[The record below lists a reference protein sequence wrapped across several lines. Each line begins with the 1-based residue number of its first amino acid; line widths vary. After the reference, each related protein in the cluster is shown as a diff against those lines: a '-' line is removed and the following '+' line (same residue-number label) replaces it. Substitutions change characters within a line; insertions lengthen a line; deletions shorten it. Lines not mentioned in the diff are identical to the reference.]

1 MPRWTNE
8 QQLAIGHEGENIIV
22 SAGAGSGKTAVLSE
36 RVLRKLKS
44 GVGIKQLLILTFTKA
59 AAAEMRE
66 RIRANI
72 KKNPDLASQLL
83 ELDGAYITTFDSY
96 SLSLVKKY
104 HYLLNVSKNIQI
116 GEASVFTI
124 RENEFLDEILMRRY
138 ENPTSNFTK
147 LIYDFCTKDDD
158 SLKKSILKINHA
170 LDLRYDKVEYLT
182 SYIDTF
188 YQPDT
193 IESYCHLYVSKLFS
207 LQEEMQN
214 IIESLCP
221 LLEEKVSE
229 KVYSFYR
236 KFLDSK
242 TYDEM
247 VGSLDERAP
256 QTPRNSEDD
265 VKAYFAKLSELR
277 KRAKDY
283 LMYPSYQEMKDAIW
297 ATEGYAKEI
306 VSILLELDQK
316 MMELKHEEDT
326 YDFTDIS
333 KMAIQLLLDH
343 PDIKE
348 EVKQSFQEIMIDEY
362 QDTSDLQE
370 TFISLIANHNVYMV
384 GDIKQSI
391 YRFRNAN
398 PYIFKEKY
406 ENYQKGID
414 GFKIDLNK
422 NFRSRKEVLDN
433 VNLMFDLLMDSVV
446 GGADYKA
453 SHRMVFGNTSY
464 EEQGKSDTSHQM
476 EVYRYD
482 YDKSSEYSK
491 EEIEA
496 FWIAQDIKKKIESG
510 YLVYNFKEENAK
522 PRPCKYQDFVIMLD
536 RSTNFGLYKK
546 IFTYFGI
553 PLAVKKDES
562 IKSTTDLLLF
572 SNILT
577 FIFKIYHHEY
587 DTMYYHTYA
596 SIARSFLFSLS
607 DQEIFQTITGKRITE
622 SSIYQLAEPIAKEL
636 DGLST
641 TELLDRIL
649 TAFSYYEKL
658 LCVGDIDSALAR
670 IDNLKRIAKGFESI
684 GMTPSMFQEYL
695 VELTENDQL
704 DLKYKVSEDAS
715 NAVQIM
721 TIHASKG
728 LEFPICYFASLDV
741 KFNMRDMND
750 RFLYDNKT
758 GIITPYFKEGIG
770 DTILKSLYKERYMM
784 EEVSEKIRLFYVAVT
799 RAKEK
804 MIFVLPSRE
813 WDKGT
818 DYDSKVSWSSLADML
833 DSIRDVLS
841 PYTLSIDLKEI
852 PLTHAYHTLTKKE
865 YPTSFSHYVEE
876 EISIPVKPIGQ
887 ERFSKTTSHI
897 LSKQELRAMKFGE
910 HMHKVFES
918 IDILHPNLEKLSK
931 FEKEKVTLFL
941 KHDIVRNAPQAVY
954 QEYEFMTELDGKMQ
968 HGIIDL
974 LLQYENRYVIID
986 YKLKEVTD
994 EAYRKQL
1001 DGYKKYIYQKTGK
1014 PVEAYLYSIL
1024 DDRMVAM

>member
-1 MPRWTNE
+1 MPKWTNE
-8 QQLAIGHEGENIIV
+8 QQLAIKHEGENIIV

-72 KKNPDLASQLL
+72 KKNPDLALQLL

-138 ENPTSNFTK
+138 ENPTSDFTK

-265 VKAYFAKLSELR
+265 VKSYFAKLSELR

-283 LMYPSYQEMKDAIW
+283 LVYPSYQEMKDAIW

-770 DTILKSLYKERYMM
+770 DTILKSLYKERYTM

-910 HMHKVFES
+910 HMHEVFES

>member
-1 MPRWTNE
+1 MPKWTNE

-83 ELDGAYITTFDSY
+83 ELDGDYITTFDSY

-138 ENPTSNFTK
+138 ENTTANFTK

-193 IESYCHLYVSKLFS
+193 IESYCQLYVSKLFS
-207 LQEEMQN
+207 LQEEMQS

-265 VKAYFAKLSELR
+265 VKAYFAKLSKLR

-283 LMYPSYQEMKDAIW
+283 LVYPSYQEMKDAIW

-482 YDKSSEYSK
+482 YDKSSEYNK

-770 DTILKSLYKERYMM
+770 DTILKSLYKERYTM

-910 HMHKVFES
+910 HMHEVFES

>member
-1 MPRWTNE
+1 MPKWTNE
-8 QQLAIGHEGENIIV
+8 QQLAIKHEGENIIV

-138 ENPTSNFTK
+138 ENPTSDFTK

-188 YQPDT
+188 YQPNT

-446 GGADYKA
+446 GGADYMA

-770 DTILKSLYKERYMM
+770 DTILKSLYKERYTM

-910 HMHKVFES
+910 HMHEVFES

>member
-1 MPRWTNE
+1 MPEWTNE
-8 QQLAIGHEGENIIV
+8 QQLAIDHEGENIIV

-138 ENPTSNFTK
+138 ENPTSDFTK

-283 LMYPSYQEMKDAIW
+283 LMYPSYQEIKDAIW

-482 YDKSSEYSK
+482 YDKSSEYNK

-658 LCVGDIDSALAR
+658 LSVGDIDSALAR

-770 DTILKSLYKERYMM
+770 DTILKSLYKERYTM

-910 HMHKVFES
+910 HMHEVFES

>member
-1 MPRWTNE
+1 MPKWTNE
-8 QQLAIGHEGENIIV
+8 QQLAINHEGENIIV

-283 LMYPSYQEMKDAIW
+283 LVYPSYQEMKDAIW

-482 YDKSSEYSK
+482 YDKSSEYNK

-658 LCVGDIDSALAR
+658 LSVGDIDSALAR

-770 DTILKSLYKERYMM
+770 DTILKSLYKERYTM

-876 EISIPVKPIGQ
+876 EISISVKPIGQ

-910 HMHKVFES
+910 HMHEVFES

>member
-1 MPRWTNE
+1 MPKWTNE
-8 QQLAIGHEGENIIV
+8 QQLAIDHEGENIIV
-22 SAGAGSGKTAVLSE
+22 SASAGSGKTAVLSE

-138 ENPTSNFTK
+138 ENPTSDFTK

-607 DQEIFQTITGKRITE
+607 DQEIFQTITGKRIAE

-750 RFLYDNKT
+750 RFLYDNKM

-770 DTILKSLYKERYMM
+770 DTILKSLYKERYTM

-910 HMHKVFES
+910 HMHEVFES

>member
-1 MPRWTNE
+1 MPKWTNE
-8 QQLAIGHEGENIIV
+8 QQLAIKHEGENIIV

-138 ENPTSNFTK
+138 ENPTSDFTK

-193 IESYCHLYVSKLFS
+193 IESYCQLYVSKLFS

-446 GGADYKA
+446 GGANYKA

-607 DQEIFQTITGKRITE
+607 DQEIFQTITGKHIAE

-770 DTILKSLYKERYMM
+770 DTILKSLYKERYTM

-910 HMHKVFES
+910 HMHEVFES

>member
-1 MPRWTNE
+1 MPKWTNE

-182 SYIDTF
+182 FYIDTF

-770 DTILKSLYKERYMM
+770 DTILKSLYKERYTM

-910 HMHKVFES
+910 HMHEVFES

>member
-1 MPRWTNE
+1 MPKWTNE
-8 QQLAIGHEGENIIV
+8 QQLAIDHEGENIIV

-72 KKNPDLASQLL
+72 KKNSDLASQLL

-138 ENPTSNFTK
+138 
-147 LIYDFCTKDDD
+147 KDDD

-496 FWIAQDIKKKIESG
+496 FWVAQDIKKKIESG

-770 DTILKSLYKERYMM
+770 DTILKSLYKERYTM

-813 WDKGT
+813 WDKGP

-833 DSIRDVLS
+833 DSIHDVLS

-910 HMHKVFES
+910 HMHEVFES

-986 YKLKEVTD
+986 YKLKEVID

>member
-1 MPRWTNE
+1 MPKWTNE
-8 QQLAIGHEGENIIV
+8 QQLAIKHEGENIIV

-207 LQEEMQN
+207 LQEEMQS

-433 VNLMFDLLMDSVV
+433 VNLMFDLLMDSIV

-453 SHRMVFGNTSY
+453 SHRMVFGNNSY

-770 DTILKSLYKERYMM
+770 DTILKSLYKERYTM

-910 HMHKVFES
+910 HMHEVFES

>member
-1 MPRWTNE
+1 MPKWTNE

-496 FWIAQDIKKKIESG
+496 FWVAQDIKKKIESG

-770 DTILKSLYKERYMM
+770 DTILKSLYKERYTM

-876 EISIPVKPIGQ
+876 EISISVKPIGQ
-887 ERFSKTTSHI
+887 ERFSKMTSHI

-910 HMHKVFES
+910 HMHEVFES

>member
-1 MPRWTNE
+1 MPKWTNE
-8 QQLAIGHEGENIIV
+8 QQLAINHEGENIIV

-138 ENPTSNFTK
+138 ENPTSDFTK

-207 LQEEMQN
+207 LQEEMQS

-265 VKAYFAKLSELR
+265 VKTYFAKLSELR

-283 LMYPSYQEMKDAIW
+283 LVYPSYQEMKDAIW

-446 GGADYKA
+446 GGANYKA

-658 LCVGDIDSALAR
+658 LSVGDIDSALAR

-770 DTILKSLYKERYMM
+770 DTILKSLYKERYTM

-876 EISIPVKPIGQ
+876 EISIPVQPIGQ

-910 HMHKVFES
+910 HMHEVFES

-941 KHDIVRNAPQAVY
+941 KHDIVRNTPQAVY

>member
-1 MPRWTNE
+1 MPKWTNE
-8 QQLAIGHEGENIIV
+8 QQLAIKHEGENIIV

-138 ENPTSNFTK
+138 ENPTANFTK

-193 IESYCHLYVSKLFS
+193 IESYCQLYVSKLFS

-446 GGADYKA
+446 GGANYKA

-482 YDKSSEYSK
+482 YDKSSEYNK

-658 LCVGDIDSALAR
+658 LSVGDIDSALAR

-770 DTILKSLYKERYMM
+770 DTILKSLYKERYTM

-910 HMHKVFES
+910 HMHEVFES

>member
-1 MPRWTNE
+1 MPKWTNE
-8 QQLAIGHEGENIIV
+8 QQLAIKHEGENIIV

-138 ENPTSNFTK
+138 ENPTSDFTK

-607 DQEIFQTITGKRITE
+607 DQEIFQTITGKHIAE

-770 DTILKSLYKERYMM
+770 DTILKSLYKERYTM

-910 HMHKVFES
+910 HMHEVFES

>member
-1 MPRWTNE
+1 MPKWTNE
-8 QQLAIGHEGENIIV
+8 QQLAINHEGENIIV

-283 LMYPSYQEMKDAIW
+283 LVYPSYQEMKDAIW

-433 VNLMFDLLMDSVV
+433 VNLMFDLLMDSIV

-482 YDKSSEYSK
+482 YDKSSEYNK

-658 LCVGDIDSALAR
+658 LSVGDIDSALAR

-770 DTILKSLYKERYMM
+770 DTILKSLYKERYTM

-813 WDKGT
+813 WNKGT

-865 YPTSFSHYVEE
+865 YPTSFAHYVEE
-876 EISIPVKPIGQ
+876 EISISVQSIGQ

-910 HMHKVFES
+910 HMHEVFES

>member
-1 MPRWTNE
+1 MPKWTNE
-8 QQLAIGHEGENIIV
+8 QQLAIKHEGENIIV

-446 GGADYKA
+446 GGANYKA
-453 SHRMVFGNTSY
+453 SHRMVFGNNSY

-658 LCVGDIDSALAR
+658 LSVGDIDSALAR

-770 DTILKSLYKERYMM
+770 DTILKSLYKERYTM

-910 HMHKVFES
+910 HMHEVFES

>member
-1 MPRWTNE
+1 MPKWTNE
-8 QQLAIGHEGENIIV
+8 QQLAINHEGENIIV

-193 IESYCHLYVSKLFS
+193 IESYCQLYVSKLFS

-333 KMAIQLLLDH
+333 EMAIQLLLDH

-446 GGADYKA
+446 GGANYKA

-770 DTILKSLYKERYMM
+770 DTILKSLYKERYTM

-876 EISIPVKPIGQ
+876 EISISVKPIGQ

-910 HMHKVFES
+910 HMHEVFES

>member
-1 MPRWTNE
+1 MPKWTNE

-138 ENPTSNFTK
+138 ENPTSDFTK

-684 GMTPSMFQEYL
+684 GMTPTMFQEYL

-770 DTILKSLYKERYMM
+770 DTILKSLYKERYTM

-910 HMHKVFES
+910 HMHEVFES

>member
-1 MPRWTNE
+1 MPKWTNE

-207 LQEEMQN
+207 LQEEMQS

-283 LMYPSYQEMKDAIW
+283 LVYPSYQEMKDAIW

-433 VNLMFDLLMDSVV
+433 VNLMFDLLMDSIV

-658 LCVGDIDSALAR
+658 LSVGDIDSALAR

-770 DTILKSLYKERYMM
+770 DTILKSLYKERYTM

-813 WDKGT
+813 WNKGT

-876 EISIPVKPIGQ
+876 EISISVKPIGQ

-910 HMHKVFES
+910 HMHEVFES

>member
-1 MPRWTNE
+1 MPKWTNE
-8 QQLAIGHEGENIIV
+8 QQLAIKHEGENIIV

-138 ENPTSNFTK
+138 ENPTSDFTK

-446 GGADYKA
+446 GGADYMA

-770 DTILKSLYKERYMM
+770 DTILKSLYKERYTM

-910 HMHKVFES
+910 HMHEVFES

>member
-1 MPRWTNE
+1 MPKWTNE
-8 QQLAIGHEGENIIV
+8 QQLAINHEGENIIV

-138 ENPTSNFTK
+138 ENPTSDFTK

-193 IESYCHLYVSKLFS
+193 IESYCQLYVSKLFS

-283 LMYPSYQEMKDAIW
+283 LVYPSYQEIKDAIW

-482 YDKSSEYSK
+482 YNKSSEYSK

-750 RFLYDNKT
+750 CFLYDNKT

-770 DTILKSLYKERYMM
+770 DTILKSLYKERYTM

-818 DYDSKVSWSSLADML
+818 DYESKVSWSSLADML

-910 HMHKVFES
+910 HMHEVFES

>member
-1 MPRWTNE
+1 MPKWTNE
-8 QQLAIGHEGENIIV
+8 QQLAIKHEGENIIV

-193 IESYCHLYVSKLFS
+193 IESYCQLYVSKLFS

-446 GGADYKA
+446 GGANYKA
-453 SHRMVFGNTSY
+453 SHRMVFGNNSY

-658 LCVGDIDSALAR
+658 LSVGDIDSALAR

-770 DTILKSLYKERYMM
+770 DTILKSLYKERYTM

-910 HMHKVFES
+910 HMHEVFES

>member
-1 MPRWTNE
+1 MPKWTNE
-8 QQLAIGHEGENIIV
+8 QQLAINHEGENIIV

-193 IESYCHLYVSKLFS
+193 IESYCQLYVSKLFS

-277 KRAKDY
+277 KRTKDY
-283 LMYPSYQEMKDAIW
+283 LVYPSYQEMKDAIW

-433 VNLMFDLLMDSVV
+433 VNLMFDLLMDSIV

-658 LCVGDIDSALAR
+658 LSVGDIDSVLAR

-770 DTILKSLYKERYMM
+770 DTILKSLYKERYTM

-910 HMHKVFES
+910 HMHEVFES

>member
-1 MPRWTNE
+1 MPKWTNE

-193 IESYCHLYVSKLFS
+193 IESYCQLYVSKLFS

-283 LMYPSYQEMKDAIW
+283 LVYPSYQEMKDAIW

-607 DQEIFQTITGKRITE
+607 DQEIFQTITGKRIAE

-658 LCVGDIDSALAR
+658 LSVGDIDSALAR

-770 DTILKSLYKERYMM
+770 DTILKSLYKERYTM

-876 EISIPVKPIGQ
+876 EISISVKPIGQ
-887 ERFSKTTSHI
+887 ERFSKMTSHI

-910 HMHKVFES
+910 HMHEVFES

>member
-1 MPRWTNE
+1 MPKWTNE

-138 ENPTSNFTK
+138 ENPTSDFTK

-283 LMYPSYQEMKDAIW
+283 LVYPSYQEIKDAIW

-453 SHRMVFGNTSY
+453 SHRMVFGNNSY

-910 HMHKVFES
+910 HMHEVFES

>member
-1 MPRWTNE
+1 MPKWTNE

-138 ENPTSNFTK
+138 ENPTSDFTK

-770 DTILKSLYKERYMM
+770 DTILKSLYKERYTM

-876 EISIPVKPIGQ
+876 EISISVKPIGQ

-910 HMHKVFES
+910 HMHEVFES

>member
-1 MPRWTNE
+1 MPKWTNE

-138 ENPTSNFTK
+138 ENPTSDFTK

-182 SYIDTF
+182 FYIDTF

-193 IESYCHLYVSKLFS
+193 IESYCQLYVSKLFS

-446 GGADYKA
+446 GGADYMA

-770 DTILKSLYKERYMM
+770 DTILKSLYKERYTM

-910 HMHKVFES
+910 HMHEVFES

>member
-1 MPRWTNE
+1 MPKWTNE
-8 QQLAIGHEGENIIV
+8 QQLAIDHEGENIIV

-138 ENPTSNFTK
+138 ENPTSDFTK

-482 YDKSSEYSK
+482 YDKSSEYNK

-496 FWIAQDIKKKIESG
+496 FWVAQDIKKKIESG

-522 PRPCKYQDFVIMLD
+522 PRSCKYQDFVIMLD

-770 DTILKSLYKERYMM
+770 DTILKSLYKERYTM

-833 DSIRDVLS
+833 DSIHDVLS

-910 HMHKVFES
+910 HMHEVFES

>member
-1 MPRWTNE
+1 MPKWTNE
-8 QQLAIGHEGENIIV
+8 QQLAIKHEGENIIV

-138 ENPTSNFTK
+138 ENPTSDFTK

-193 IESYCHLYVSKLFS
+193 IESYCQLYVSKLFS

-277 KRAKDY
+277 KRTKDY
-283 LMYPSYQEMKDAIW
+283 LVYPSYQEMKDAIW

-446 GGADYKA
+446 GGANYKA
-453 SHRMVFGNTSY
+453 SHRMVFGNNSY

-770 DTILKSLYKERYMM
+770 DTILKSLYKERYTM

-910 HMHKVFES
+910 HMHEVFES

>member
-1 MPRWTNE
+1 MPKWTNE
-8 QQLAIGHEGENIIV
+8 QKLAIGHEGENIIV

-453 SHRMVFGNTSY
+453 SHRMVFGNNSY

-658 LCVGDIDSALAR
+658 LSVGDIDSALAR

-770 DTILKSLYKERYMM
+770 DTILKSLYKERYTM

-841 PYTLSIDLKEI
+841 PYTLSIDLKDI

-910 HMHKVFES
+910 HMHEVFES

>member
-1 MPRWTNE
+1 MPKWTNE

-138 ENPTSNFTK
+138 ENPTSDFTK

-283 LMYPSYQEMKDAIW
+283 LVYPSYQEMKDAIW

-596 SIARSFLFSLS
+596 SIARSFLLSLS
-607 DQEIFQTITGKRITE
+607 DQEIFQTITGKRIAE

-658 LCVGDIDSALAR
+658 LSVGDIDSALAR

-770 DTILKSLYKERYMM
+770 DTILKSLYKERYTM

-799 RAKEK
+799 RGKEK

-910 HMHKVFES
+910 HMHEVFES

>member
-1 MPRWTNE
+1 MPKWTNE
-8 QQLAIGHEGENIIV
+8 QQLAIKHEGENIIV

-283 LMYPSYQEMKDAIW
+283 LVYPSYQEMKDAIW

-453 SHRMVFGNTSY
+453 SHRMVFGNNSY

-770 DTILKSLYKERYMM
+770 DTILKSLYKERYTM

-910 HMHKVFES
+910 HMHEVFES

>member
-1 MPRWTNE
+1 MPKWTNE
-8 QQLAIGHEGENIIV
+8 QQLAIKHEGENIIV

-283 LMYPSYQEMKDAIW
+283 LVYPSYQEMKDAIW

-433 VNLMFDLLMDSVV
+433 VNLMFDLLMDSIV

-453 SHRMVFGNTSY
+453 SHRMVFGNNSY

-658 LCVGDIDSALAR
+658 LSVGDIDSALAR

-770 DTILKSLYKERYMM
+770 DTILKSLYKERYTM

-910 HMHKVFES
+910 HMHEVFES

>member
-1 MPRWTNE
+1 MPKWTNE
-8 QQLAIGHEGENIIV
+8 QQLAIKHEGENIIV

-193 IESYCHLYVSKLFS
+193 IESYCQLYVSKLFS
-207 LQEEMQN
+207 LQEEMQS

-283 LMYPSYQEMKDAIW
+283 LVYPSYQEMKDAIW

-453 SHRMVFGNTSY
+453 SHRMVFGNNSY

-770 DTILKSLYKERYMM
+770 DTILKSLYKERYTM

-910 HMHKVFES
+910 HMHEVFES

>member
-1 MPRWTNE
+1 MPKWTNE
-8 QQLAIGHEGENIIV
+8 QQLAINHEGENIIV

-242 TYDEM
+242 TYDKM
-247 VGSLDERAP
+247 VGSLDERSP

-283 LMYPSYQEMKDAIW
+283 LMYPSYQEIKDAIW

-721 TIHASKG
+721 TIHTSKG

-770 DTILKSLYKERYMM
+770 DTILKSLYKERYAM

-910 HMHKVFES
+910 HMHEVFES

>member
-1 MPRWTNE
+1 MPKWTNE
-8 QQLAIGHEGENIIV
+8 QQLAINHEGENIIV

-138 ENPTSNFTK
+138 ENPTSDFTK

-207 LQEEMQN
+207 LQEEMQS

-265 VKAYFAKLSELR
+265 VKTYFAKLSELR

-283 LMYPSYQEMKDAIW
+283 LVYPSYQEMKDAIW

-453 SHRMVFGNTSY
+453 SHRMVFGNNSY

-770 DTILKSLYKERYMM
+770 DTILKSLYKERYTM

-876 EISIPVKPIGQ
+876 EISIPVQPIGQ

-910 HMHKVFES
+910 HMHEVFES

-941 KHDIVRNAPQAVY
+941 KHDIVRNTPQAVY

>member
-1 MPRWTNE
+1 MPKWTNE
-8 QQLAIGHEGENIIV
+8 QQLAIKHEGENIIV

-138 ENPTSNFTK
+138 ENPTSDFTK

-446 GGADYKA
+446 GGADYMA

-658 LCVGDIDSALAR
+658 LSVGDIDSVLAR

-770 DTILKSLYKERYMM
+770 DTILKSLYKERYTM

-818 DYDSKVSWSSLADML
+818 DYESKVSWSSLADML

-910 HMHKVFES
+910 HMHEVFES

>member
-1 MPRWTNE
+1 MPKWTNE
-8 QQLAIGHEGENIIV
+8 QQLAIKHEGENIIV

-193 IESYCHLYVSKLFS
+193 IESYCQLYVSKLFS

-433 VNLMFDLLMDSVV
+433 VNLMFDLLMDSIV

-658 LCVGDIDSALAR
+658 LSVGDIDSALAR

-770 DTILKSLYKERYMM
+770 DTILKSLYKERYTM

-910 HMHKVFES
+910 HMHEVFES

>member
-1 MPRWTNE
+1 MPKWTNE
-8 QQLAIGHEGENIIV
+8 QQLAINHEGENIIV

-193 IESYCHLYVSKLFS
+193 IESYCQLYVSKLFS

-277 KRAKDY
+277 KRTKDY
-283 LMYPSYQEMKDAIW
+283 LVYPSYQEMKDAIW

-453 SHRMVFGNTSY
+453 SHRMVFGNNSY

-658 LCVGDIDSALAR
+658 LSVGDIDSVLAR

-770 DTILKSLYKERYMM
+770 DTILKSLYKERYTM

-910 HMHKVFES
+910 HMHEVFES

>member
-1 MPRWTNE
+1 MPKWTNE

-138 ENPTSNFTK
+138 ENPTSDFTK

-265 VKAYFAKLSELR
+265 VKTYFAKLSELR

-283 LMYPSYQEMKDAIW
+283 LVYPSYQEMKDAIW

-622 SSIYQLAEPIAKEL
+622 SSIYQLAEPIAKAL

-770 DTILKSLYKERYMM
+770 DTILKSLYKERYTM

-910 HMHKVFES
+910 HMHEVFES